1 MAAVSLA
8 GADEERRD
16 AEFRQRLAIL
26 RLHSGSVPSPSL
38 RPRAPAKP
46 LR

>member
-8 GADEERRD
+8 D
-16 AEFRQRLAIL
+16 AEQERLDAAFRARLSIL
-26 RLHSGSVPSPSL
+26 RLHSGSVPS
-38 RPRAPAKP
+38 APQRRDATAKP